1 MRNEETHFSIPWL
14 ASLRMNR
21 KGDVATIM
29 IVVVAFIFVIASL
42 LIFLDF
48 KAKFENMQGLD
59 EIMREAE
66 FGEKYIISEAELIG
80 KDAILDRNEGCQGEG
95 DLSYKFRCNGALR
108 DLDISLAGNFFA
120 KVENYEFSF
129 VHGDKYFYELSIKG
143 VKIKSE
149 RGANSIVREFNVEMG
164 FDEKGKVLESKTIG
178 NEKTG

>member
-29 IVVVAFIFVIASL
+29 IVVVAFIFIIASL

-48 KAKFENMQGLD
+48 KAKFEKMQGLD

-66 FGEKYIISEAELIG
+66 FGEKYIISEAGLIG
-80 KDAILDRNEGCQGEG
+80 RETILDRNEECQGEG
-95 DLSYKFRCNGALR
+95 DLSYKFKCNGKLR

-129 VHGDKYFYELSIKG
+129 VKNNDGIYIFNMKG
-143 VKIKSE
+143 VKMKSE
-149 RGANSIVREFNVEMG
+149 RGSNSIIRNFDLEMK
-164 FDEKGKVLESKTIG
+164 FDAMGEVLEVKRAGS
-178 NEKTG
+178 EKA